1 MVRQSKVEFKHL
13 TKINLQHHYLCDEK
27 WEPGGIFDL
36 SMSMATTLMSIT
48 QQACNSKK
56 FRYEQ
61 KIMRQRKL
69 GQFTQF
75 FQSSQA
81 GQKSNRKKFRK
92 DCGICPYHF

>member
-13 TKINLQHHYLCDEK
+13 TKINLQHHYLCDK
-27 WEPGGIFDL
+27 KPGGIFDL
-36 SMSMATTLMSIT
+36 SMSIATTLMSIT

-75 FQSSQA
+75 FQSSQV
-81 GQKSNRKKFRK
+81 GQKSNGKKLF
-92 DCGICPYHF
+92 